1 MTLPSGRTLPSGYVL
16 RPATVADADTIT
28 AQREAMFSEMGVGN
42 AEAIANF
49 RPWVEARLASEHY
62 LAWLIEHGGEV
73 VAGAGLMLLDWPPHF
88 SDPNPLRGYLLN
100 VYVGPQHRGRG
111 LARTLTQAAMS
122 ESARRGIR
130 VLSLHA
136 SKFGRPLYEGLGFVP
151 TNEMWLKSG
160 GPA

>member
-1 MTLPSGRTLPSGYVL
+1 VTLPSGYTL
-16 RPATVADADTIT
+16 RPATPADADTIT

-42 AEAIANF
+42 PEAIANF
-49 RPWVEARLASEHY
+49 RPWVEARLASGSY
-62 LAWLIEHGGEV
+62 LGWLIEDGGEV

-88 SDPNPLRGYLLN
+88 TDPQPLRGYLLN
-100 VYVGPQHRGRG
+100 VYAAPLHRGRG
-111 LARTLTQAAMS
+111 LARTLTAEAVA
-122 ESARRGIR
+122 ESGRRGIR

-151 TNEMWLKSG
+151 TNEMWLKSE

>member
-1 MTLPSGRTLPSGYVL
+1 MTLPSGYTL
-16 RPATVADADTIT
+16 RPATPADADIVT
-28 AQREAMFSEMGVGN
+28 AQRGAMFAEMGVENG
-42 AEAIANF
+42 EAIANF
-49 RPWVEARLASEHY
+49 RPWVRSRLESGYY
-62 LAWLIEHGGEV
+62 LGWLVEYGGQV

-88 SDPNPLRGYLLN
+88 TDPNPLRGYLLN
-100 VYVGPQHRGRG
+100 VYVGTQHRGRG

-136 SKFGRPLYEGLGFVP
+136 SRFGKPLYEGLGFVP

-160 GPA
+160 DPA

>member
-1 MTLPSGRTLPSGYVL
+1 MTLPSGYIL

-28 AQREAMFSEMGVGN
+28 AQRKAMFSEMGVEN
-42 AEAIANF
+42 PEAIANF
-49 RPWVEARLASEHY
+49 RPWVEARLASGHY
-62 LAWLIEHGGEV
+62 LGWLIEAGGEV

-88 SDPNPLRGYLLN
+88 TDPQPLRGYLLN
-100 VYVGPQHRGRG
+100 VYAAPLHRGRG
-111 LARTLTQAAMS
+111 LARTLTAEAVT
-122 ESARRGIR
+122 ESGRRGIR

-151 TNEMWLKSG
+151 TNEMWLKSE

>member
-1 MTLPSGRTLPSGYVL
+1 MTLPSGYTL
-16 RPATVADADTIT
+16 RPATPADADTIT
-28 AQREAMFSEMGVGN
+28 AQREAMFAEMGVES

-49 RPWVEARLASEHY
+49 RPWVQSRLDSGYY
-62 LAWLIEHGGEV
+62 LGWLVEYGRAGQEGQV

-88 SDPNPLRGYLLN
+88 TDPNPMRGYLLN
-100 VYVGPQHRGRG
+100 VYADPQHRGRG

-136 SKFGRPLYEGLGFVP
+136 SRFGKPLYEGLGFVP

-160 GPA
+160 DPA